1 MGLGPD
7 ALVVLSGCLCDD
19 CVPDGAERAARA
31 LGDTPVGAATTRVGP
46 EDDEAVVGVPSVEVS
61 AVVPPRESA
70 GWEDGCPQ
78 AEPATASKTTAME
91 STRMLRTRG

>member
-1 MGLGPD
+1 VGLGPD
-7 ALVVLSGCLCDD
+7 ALVVLSGSLCDD
-19 CVPDGAERAARA
+19 CVPDDAEWVA
-31 LGDTPVGAATTRVGP
+31 LSPGDTPLGAATSRVGP